1 MGRIKTKQM
10 KRLSLQLMRE
20 YKESFT
26 QTYDE
31 NKKIV
36 ERHLSGPSKKIRN
49 VVAGYVTRLM
59 KVKEDY

>member
-1 MGRIKTKQM
+1 
-10 KRLSLQLMRE
+10 MRE